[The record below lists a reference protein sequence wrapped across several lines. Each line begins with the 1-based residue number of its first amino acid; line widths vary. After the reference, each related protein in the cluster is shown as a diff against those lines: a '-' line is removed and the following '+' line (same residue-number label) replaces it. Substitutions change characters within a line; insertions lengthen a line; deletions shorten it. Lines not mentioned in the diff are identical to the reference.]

1 MRDASPATAADP
13 LLEPWFACLR
23 ARLGPPRLF
32 DAHTHLGTDPDGSRA
47 DAAELERALELVA
60 GRAVVFPF
68 AAPGDYREENDSCI
82 EAAAGLGGRLL
93 AFCRVNPHDGGVT
106 EAERALG
113 RGAVGIK
120 LHPRAE
126 RFRLADASVQP
137 VLALA
142 NERRLP
148 VVFHAGRGIEA
159 PVRTPSGWR
168 SASPM
173 PGSSSRTPRSRT
185 WRGSGAG
192 PPAHPNL
199 FFDTAWWNTA
209 DQLALFAL
217 VPPGQILF
225 ASDTPYG
232 HPVAAASLVLR
243 AALAAGLTPEQIAG
257 VAGGQ
262 LERLVEGRAPLDLG
276 PAPAVTPAAPGPL
289 LERLHTLLLAAIAR
303 MTGGQASDE
312 YLELAQLA
320 CMVPDEHPDA
330 AGRDVGARA
339 AEAIQATPRHRPAP
353 GRSATL
359 RHPLD
364 LRGGGARAPTGE
376 PASGDRDGSPGQ
388 ADNVTPATA

>member
-82 EAAAGLGGRLL
+82 EAAAGSGGRLL

-159 PVRTPSGWR
+159 LGKDALGLAERFPDARIVLAHAAIADLAWIWSE
-168 SASPM
+168 A
-173 PGSSSRTPRSRT
+173 
-185 WRGSGAG
+185 
-192 PPAHPNL
+192 PAHPNL

-232 HPVAAASLVLR
+232 RPVAAASLVLR

-303 MTGGQASDE
+303 MTSGQASDE

-330 AGRDVGARA
+330 AV
-339 AEAIQATPRHRPAP
+339 ATSVLELLKRYRRHRATDPPQHGPRPSGIHLIFVAAALARLPGSPLPAIAMEAP
-353 GRSATL
+353 GR
-359 RHPLD
+359 
-364 LRGGGARAPTGE
+364 PT
-376 PASGDRDGSPGQ
+376 
-388 ADNVTPATA
+388 T